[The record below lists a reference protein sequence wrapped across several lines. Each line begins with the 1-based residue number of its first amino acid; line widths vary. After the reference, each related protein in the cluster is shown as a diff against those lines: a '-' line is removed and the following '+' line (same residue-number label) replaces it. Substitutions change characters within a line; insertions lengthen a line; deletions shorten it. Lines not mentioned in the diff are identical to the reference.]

1 MILLITLLEVVR
13 IDKAMEFTA
22 VNSRR
27 MVSRLHS
34 RLRPRTPSRT
44 QSRIQALCFCIGVL
58 FASDAVAQSRSAG
71 ELEAQGLYSQALE
84 QIDAKK
90 YSEALESLRQ
100 VQSQFPSFTKIAG
113 VQTRVAVLRESADAG
128 ESLAV
133 FLSALT
139 LRDNGEMDAALESL
153 GAIASA
159 DPAGTLTDDALYI
172 MAYLQVMDRYAFA
185 KAREALRTLD
195 ERFPE
200 SAYTDS
206 AQYLEAIALEQL
218 GNTSAARTLLMDLRD
233 RHTAL
238 NLPMDFRW
246 PKGTVLSR
254 YWFDRADRRL
264 AIVQER
270 MTNASRFSAKAKQSD
285 GKLRVAVNVN
295 GADLQLLLVPSP
307 LTRQT
312 QWLDGSLTDQLPPSV
327 GIYDGVVEG
336 MADSWVRVVLKN
348 SSITGAIHMN
358 GKQHKLH
365 PDNLIGTLDYYQ
377 PRTLN
382 RDGVRA
388 VSSELADSVQGLD
401 ALIAPPE
408 SLQDALQGKSRS
420 VHTDVR
426 AVPVSI
432 VIDSQFNRYYA
443 GEGLTEALNNMN
455 IADGIYRQF
464 GLALVLDE
472 AVTLSEG
479 ADPLNH
485 GRVTLETILRRF
497 RDYRLQYKTLFG
509 QSALTYLFTG
519 NPRSDATLG
528 LAWIDTACRTDGY
541 DVGVTTPSRF
551 GDVLLTHEL
560 GHSLGAQHDSDT
572 SCNDNEQSL
581 MWPNI
586 SSRTESEFTQCSKTS
601 VLQSRGKQC
610 LSNSVDLAINASST
624 GTTVNF
630 EVVNPDASLTL
641 DAQLLIETSFPDQL
655 QWPAGCQRQTPTS
668 AKCFVDTLQPDERRV
683 ISFIVNDQF
692 QNSDAPVTAQLTPIG
707 LLELRSDDNL
717 ATVLVEGGASTQHLI
732 VDINPEISSIA
743 PSSTSVGASSAPS
756 AASSAGSL
764 EWLQL
769 LSIAFL
775 LGCRRQCRRLVLLS

>member
-1 MILLITLLEVVR
+1 MLPLPSLLDIVR
-13 IDKAMEFTA
+13 LDSPMEFTN
-22 VNSRR
+22 VNSKLIR
-27 MVSRLHS
+27 
-34 RLRPRTPSRT
+34 
-44 QSRIQALCFCIGVL
+44 ALCLCAGVL
-58 FASDAVAQSRSAG
+58 FTSVSTAQSRSES
-71 ELEAQGLYSQALE
+71 ELEAEGVYLQALE
-84 QIDAKK
+84 QI
-90 YSEALESLRQ
+90 EAELYVNALASLRQ
-100 VQSQFPSFTKIAG
+100 VQSRYPSYSKIAG
-113 VQTRVAVLRESADAG
+113 VQTRVAVLQESADAG
-128 ESLAV
+128 ASLGV
-133 FLSALT
+133 FLDALN
-139 LRDNGEMDAALESL
+139 LRDKGDMDLALVSL

-172 MAYLQVMDRYAFA
+172 MAYLQVMDRYDFA
-185 KAREALRTLD
+185 KARESLRTLE

-218 GNTSAARTLLMDLRD
+218 GNTAAAKTLLMDLRD

-264 AIVQER
+264 AIVEER
-270 MTNASRFSAKAKQSD
+270 MTNASRLSVRQKQSD
-285 GKLRVAVNVN
+285 GKLRVGVNVS

-312 QWLDGSLTDQLPPSV
+312 QWLDGDLADQLPPSV
-327 GIYDGVVEG
+327 GIYDGTVEG
-336 MADSWVRVVLKN
+336 IQDSWVRVVLQN
-348 SSITGAIHMN
+348 SSITGAVYVN
-358 GKQHKLH
+358 GKQHKLQ

-377 PRTLN
+377 PRTRN
-382 RDGVRA
+382 SDGVRT
-388 VSSELADSVQGLD
+388 VFSELADSVQGLD
-401 ALIAPPE
+401 ALIAPPAE
-408 SLQDALQGKSRS
+408 LRQALQGRSRT

-426 AVPVSI
+426 AVSMSI

-443 GEGLTEALNNMN
+443 GEGLSEALNNMN

-485 GRVTLETILRRF
+485 GRVSLETILRRF

-560 GHSLGAQHDSDT
+560 GHSLGAQHDT
-572 SCNDNEQSL
+572 NTTCNGNDQSL

-586 SSRTESEFTQCSKTS
+586 SSRTESEFSECSKIS
-601 VLQSRGKQC
+601 VMQSRGKQC
-610 LSNSVDLAINASST
+610 LNNSVDLSLNASST

-641 DAQLLIETSFPDQL
+641 DAQLLIETSVPDQL

-668 AKCFVDTLQPDERRV
+668 AKCFVDTLQPDERRA
-683 ISFIVNDQF
+683 ISFPVTQQF
-692 QNSDAPVTAQLTPIG
+692 QNSDAPVTAQLSPIG
-707 LLELRSDDNL
+707 LLELKSSDNL
-717 ATVLVEGGASTQHLI
+717 ATVIVEGGASSQHLI
-732 VDINPEISSIA
+732 VSDNPSVNSITITA
-743 PSSTSVGASSAPS
+743 PRGAASAAPS

-764 EWLQL
+764 DWLQL
-769 LSIAFL
+769 LGLAVL
-775 LGCRRQCRRLVLLS
+775 LGCWRQRGRRSAEFNLPAVAPVLFIATR

>member
-1 MILLITLLEVVR
+1 
-13 IDKAMEFTA
+13 MEFTT
-22 VNSRR
+22 VNSIVIR
-27 MVSRLHS
+27 V
-34 RLRPRTPSRT
+34 
-44 QSRIQALCFCIGVL
+44 LCLCVGILSSSFSI
-58 FASDAVAQSRSAG
+58 AQSRSEI
-71 ELEAQGLYSQALE
+71 ELQAESLYSQALQQISEE
-84 QIDAKK
+84 QYGDAL
-90 YSEALESLRQ
+90 ASLRK
-100 VQSQFPSFTKIAG
+100 VQRQYPSYTKIAG
-113 VQTRVAVLRESADAG
+113 VQTRAAVLQESADAG
-128 ESLAV
+128 ASLGV
-133 FLSALT
+133 FLRALN
-139 LRDNGEMDAALESL
+139 LRDNGDMDSALVEL

-159 DPAGTLTDDALYI
+159 DPAGALTDDALYI
-172 MAYLQVMDRYAFA
+172 MAYLQVMDRYDFA
-185 KAREALRTLD
+185 KARESLRTLE

-218 GNTSAARTLLMDLRD
+218 GNTAAAKTLLMDLRD

-238 NLPMDFRW
+238 NLPMEFRW

-264 AIVQER
+264 AIVKER
-270 MTNASRFSAKAKQSD
+270 VTNASRLSASEKQVD

-312 QWLDGSLTDQLPPSV
+312 QWLDGGLADQLPPSV
-327 GIYDGVVEG
+327 GIYDGSVEG
-336 MADSWVRVVLKN
+336 IADSWVRVVLRN
-348 SSITGAIHMN
+348 SSITGAVYMN
-358 GKQHKLH
+358 GKQHKLL

-377 PRTLN
+377 PRTRN
-382 RDGVRA
+382 ADGVMSE
-388 VSSELADSVQGLD
+388 SSELADRVQGID
-401 ALIAPPE
+401 ALIAPPVDLLE
-408 SLQDALQGKSRS
+408 QAIQGKSRS

-443 GEGLTEALNNMN
+443 GEGLSEALNNMN

-472 AVTLSEG
+472 AVTLSEDS
-479 ADPLNH
+479 DPLNH

-497 RDYRLQYKTLFG
+497 RDYRLDYKSLFG

-519 NPRSDATLG
+519 NPRTDATLG
-528 LAWIDTACRTDGY
+528 LAWIDTACRVDGY
-541 DVGVTTPSRF
+541 DVGVTTPSSF

-560 GHSLGAQHDSDT
+560 GHSLGAQHDTDT
-572 SCNDNEQSL
+572 TCDTNEQSL

-586 SSRTESEFTQCSKTS
+586 SSRTESEFSECSKAS
-601 VLQSRGKQC
+601 VMQSRGKQC
-610 LSNSVDLAINASST
+610 LNNSVDLSLNASST

-641 DAQLLIETSFPDQL
+641 DVELAIETSFPDQL

-668 AKCFVDTLQPDERRV
+668 AKCFVDTLQPNESRV
-683 ISFIVNDQF
+683 IAFPVIDQF
-692 QNSDAPVTAQLTPIG
+692 QNSDAPVTAQLSPIG
-707 LLELRSDDNL
+707 LLELKSSDNL

-732 VDINPEISSIA
+732 QGSTPGVSSISTTA
-743 PSSTSVGASSAPS
+743 PNASATAAPS
-756 AASSAGSL
+756 AASSAGGSL
-764 EWLQL
+764 GWLQL
-769 LSIAFL
+769 LMLSVLF
-775 LGCRRQCRRLVLLS
+775 GVSRRRQA

>member
-1 MILLITLLEVVR
+1 MLLIAFLEVSR
-13 IDKAMEFTA
+13 IDKIMEFTT
-22 VNSRR
+22 VNSMKVRTR
-27 MVSRLHS
+27 MRMRV
-34 RLRPRTPSRT
+34 
-44 QSRIQALCFCIGVL
+44 LCLCAGAL
-58 FASDAVAQSRSAG
+58 FASSSLAQSRSES
-71 ELEAQGLYSQALE
+71 ELAAESVYLQALE
-84 QIDAKK
+84 QIEAEH
-90 YSEALESLRQ
+90 YSEALGSLRQ
-100 VQSQFPSFTKIAG
+100 VQRNFPAYTKIAG
-113 VQTRVAVLRESADAG
+113 VQTRMAVLQESADAG
-128 ESLAV
+128 ASLGV

-139 LRDNGEMDAALESL
+139 LRDNGDMDSALVSL
-153 GAIASA
+153 GAIADA

-172 MAYLQVMDRYAFA
+172 MAYLQVMDRYDFA
-185 KAREALRTLD
+185 KARESLRTLE

-218 GNTSAARTLLMDLRD
+218 GNTAAAKTLLMDLRD

-238 NLPMDFRW
+238 NLPMNFRW

-254 YWFDRADRRL
+254 YWYDRADRRL
-264 AIVQER
+264 AIVEER
-270 MTNASRFSAKAKQSD
+270 VTNASRLSAKQKQSD

-312 QWLDGSLTDQLPPSV
+312 QWLDGSLADQLPPSM
-327 GIYDGVVEG
+327 GIYDGTIEG
-336 MADSWVRVVLKN
+336 VDDSWVRVVLQN
-348 SSITGAIHMN
+348 SSITGAVYMN

-365 PDNLIGTLDYYQ
+365 PDNLIGTLDYYR
-377 PRTLN
+377 PRIRN
-382 RDGVRA
+382 GDGVRSI
-388 VSSELADSVQGLD
+388 SSELADSVQGLD
-401 ALIAPPE
+401 ALIAPPVP
-408 SLQDALQGKSRS
+408 LQQQALQGKSRS

-464 GLALVLDE
+464 GFALVLDE
-472 AVTLSEG
+472 AVTLSEDS
-479 ADPLNH
+479 DPLNH

-528 LAWIDTACRTDGY
+528 LAWIDTACRVDGY

-551 GDVLLTHEL
+551 GDVLLSHEL
-560 GHSLGAQHDSDT
+560 GHSLGAKHDTDT
-572 SCNDNEQSL
+572 ECNSNEKSL

-586 SSRTESEFTQCSKTS
+586 SSRTESEFSECSKAS
-601 VLQSRGKQC
+601 VVQSRGKQC
-610 LSNSVDLAINASST
+610 FKNSVDLALNASST
-624 GTTVNF
+624 GTAVNF
-630 EVVNPDASLTL
+630 EVVNQDASLTL
-641 DAQLLIETSFPDQL
+641 DAELLLETSFPDQL

-668 AKCFVDTLQPDERRV
+668 AKCFVDTLRPDERRV

-692 QNSDAPVTAQLTPIG
+692 QNSDAPVTAQLSPIG
-707 LLELRSDDNL
+707 LLELKSGDNL
-717 ATVLVEGGASTQHLI
+717 ATVLVEGGASSQHLI
-732 VDINPEISSIA
+732 IDNSPDVGSLS
-743 PSSTSVGASSAPS
+743 PSSTVGTLASAPS
-756 AASSAGSL
+756 AASSSGSVG
-764 EWLQL
+764 WFHI
-769 LSIAFL
+769 LSVMFL
-775 LGCRRQCRRLVLLS
+775 LGLRRLRARLI

>member
-1 MILLITLLEVVR
+1 MGSTQ
-13 IDKAMEFTA
+13 
-22 VNSRR
+22 VNSLTQCLRVLSIAPLQKR
-27 MVSRLHS
+27 TLNNIRACI
-34 RLRPRTPSRT
+34 RPRTIWRLMC
-44 QSRIQALCFCIGVL
+44 LCACLI
-58 FASDAVAQSRSAG
+58 FATVASAQSRSAS
-71 ELEAQGLYSQALE
+71 ELQAQSLYSQALE
-84 QIDAKK
+84 QIETEQYTDAL
-90 YSEALESLRQ
+90 ANLRK
-100 VQSQFPSFTKIAG
+100 VQRQYPSFTKIAG
-113 VQTRVAVLRESADAG
+113 VQTRAAVLQESADAG
-128 ESLAV
+128 ASLGV
-133 FLSALT
+133 FLRALT
-139 LRDNGEMDAALESL
+139 LRDNGDMDSALVSL

-159 DPAGTLTDDALYI
+159 DPAGALTDDALYI

-185 KAREALRTLD
+185 KARESLRTLE

-218 GNTSAARTLLMDLRD
+218 GNTAAARTLLMDLRD

-264 AIVQER
+264 AIVKER
-270 MTNASRFSAKAKQSD
+270 ITSASRLNARQKQSD
-285 GKLRVAVNVN
+285 GQLRIGVSVN
-295 GADLQLLLVPSP
+295 GVDLQLLLVPSP
-307 LTRQT
+307 LTRRT
-312 QWLDGSLTDQLPPSV
+312 QWLDGDLADQLPPSM
-327 GIYDGVVEG
+327 GIYDGTVEG
-336 MADSWVRVVLKN
+336 IAGSWVRVVLQN

-358 GKQHKLH
+358 GKQHTLH

-377 PRTLN
+377 PLTRN
-382 RDGVRA
+382 SNGVRT
-388 VSSELADSVQGLD
+388 VSSELAQSVQGLD
-401 ALIAPPE
+401 ALIAPPAE
-408 SLQDALQGKSRS
+408 LQQALQGRSRS

-432 VIDSQFNRYYA
+432 VVDSQFDRYYA
-443 GEGLTEALNNMN
+443 GQGLREALNNMN

-464 GLALVLDE
+464 GLALILDE
-472 AVTLSEG
+472 ALTLSDG
-479 ADPLNH
+479 SDPLDH

-497 RDYRLQYKTLFG
+497 RDYRLQYETLFG

-560 GHSLGAQHDSDT
+560 GHSLGAQHDTDT
-572 SCNDNEQSL
+572 ACNNNEQSL

-586 SSRTESEFTQCSKTS
+586 SSRTESEFSECSKNS
-601 VLQSRGKQC
+601 VMQSRGKQC
-610 LSNSVDLAINASST
+610 LNNSVDLSLNATST

-655 QWPAGCQRQTPTS
+655 QWPAGCQPQTPTS
-668 AKCFVDTLQPDERRV
+668 AKCFVDTLQPDEKRF
-683 ISFIVNDQF
+683 ISFPVNDEF
-692 QNSDAPVTAQLTPIG
+692 QNSDAPVTAQLLPVG
-707 LLELRSDDNL
+707 LLELRSSDNL
-717 ATVLVEGGASTQHLI
+717 ATVLVEGGASSQHLI
-732 VDINPEISSIA
+732 VGDNPGVGSITVSS
-743 PSSTSVGASSAPS
+743 PNSGATDAPS
-756 AASSAGSL
+756 AASSAGSVG
-764 EWLQL
+764 WHYFIAL
-769 LSIAFL
+769 LAML
-775 LGCRRQCRRLVLLS
+775 RCRQRRSHVFTARP

>member
-1 MILLITLLEVVR
+1 
-13 IDKAMEFTA
+13 MEFSA
-22 VNSRR
+22 VNSAFIR
-27 MVSRLHS
+27 V
-34 RLRPRTPSRT
+34 
-44 QSRIQALCFCIGVL
+44 LCLCAGAL
-58 FASDAVAQSRSAG
+58 FATVSTAQSRS
-71 ELEAQGLYSQALE
+71 EAEFEAEALYSLALQ
-84 QIDAKK
+84 QIE
-90 YSEALESLRQ
+90 SEEYVGALVSLRK
-100 VQSQFPSFTKIAG
+100 VQRLYPSYTKIAG
-113 VQTRVAVLRESADAG
+113 VQTRAAVLQESADAG
-128 ESLAV
+128 ASLAV

-139 LRDNGEMDAALESL
+139 LRDNGDMDSALVQL

-159 DPAGTLTDDALYI
+159 DPAGALTDDALYI
-172 MAYLQVMDRYAFA
+172 MAYLQVMDRYDFA
-185 KAREALRTLD
+185 RARESLRTLE

-218 GNTSAARTLLMDLRD
+218 GNTTAAKTLLMDLRD

-238 NLPMDFRW
+238 NLPLEFRW

-264 AIVQER
+264 AIVKER
-270 MTNASRFSAKAKQSD
+270 VTNASRLSTSQKQSD

-312 QWLDGSLTDQLPPSV
+312 QWLDGGLADQLPPSV
-327 GIYDGVVEG
+327 GIYDGSVEG
-336 MADSWVRVVLKN
+336 ITDSWVRVVLRN
-348 SSITGAIHMN
+348 SSITGSVHMD
-358 GKQHKLH
+358 GKQHKLF

-377 PRTLN
+377 PRARN
-382 RDGVRA
+382 GDGNT

-401 ALIAPPE
+401 VLIAPPE
-408 SLQDALQGKSRS
+408 DLLQQALQGRSRTIT
-420 VHTDVR
+420 TDVR

-443 GEGLTEALNNMN
+443 GEGLSEALNNLN

-472 AVTLSEG
+472 AVTLAEES
-479 ADPLNH
+479 DPLNH

-497 RDYRLQYKTLFG
+497 RDYRLQYASLFG

-519 NPRSDATLG
+519 NPRTDATLG

-560 GHSLGAQHDSDT
+560 GHSLGAQHDTDT
-572 SCNDNEQSL
+572 VCDTNEQSL

-586 SSRTESEFTQCSKTS
+586 SSRTESEFSECSKAS
-601 VLQSRGKQC
+601 VMQSRSKQC
-610 LSNSVDLAINASST
+610 LNNSVDLTLNASST
-624 GTTVNF
+624 GTTVSF

-641 DAQLLIETSFPDQL
+641 DAELVVETSFPDQL
-655 QWPAGCQRQTPTS
+655 EWPAGCQRQTPTS
-668 AKCFVDTLQPDERRV
+668 AKCFVDTVQPDERRT
-683 ISFIVNDQF
+683 ISFPVIDQF
-692 QNSDAPVTAQLTPIG
+692 QNSDAPVTAQLSPIG
-707 LLELRSDDNL
+707 LLELKSSDNL

-732 VDINPEISSIA
+732 EGSTPGVGTIT
-743 PSSTSVGASSAPS
+743 STSPNAGATAAPS
-756 AASSAGSL
+756 AASSSGALG
-764 EWLQL
+764 WIQL
-769 LSIAFL
+769 LGLVAWF
-775 LGCRRQCRRLVLLS
+775 GCRRRRAPL